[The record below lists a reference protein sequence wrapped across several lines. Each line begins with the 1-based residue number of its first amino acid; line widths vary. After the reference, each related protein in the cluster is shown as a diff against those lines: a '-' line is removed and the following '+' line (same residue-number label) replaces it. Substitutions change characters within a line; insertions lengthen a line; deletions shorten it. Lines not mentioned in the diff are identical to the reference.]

1 MVGPRIGKYG
11 ADGSVR
17 TIPGHN
23 ITLAIL
29 GVFILWF
36 GWFGFNPGS
45 ELAADNW
52 VMFVALNTALS
63 ACAGAP
69 VPQH

>member
-1 MVGPRIGKYG
+1 ME
-11 ADGSVR
+11 ACAQFQDN
-17 TIPGHN
+17 N

-52 VMFVALNTALS
+52 HVCGSEYSIIRLRRSYRRHRT
-63 ACAGAP
+63 
-69 VPQH
+69 

>member
-1 MVGPRIGKYG
+1 MGAMVLYPSLGKYG
-11 ADGSVR
+11 PDGKPR
-17 TIPGHN
+17 AIPGHS
-23 ITLAIL
+23 IPSLV

-52 VMFVALNTALS
+52 VPRFAVTR
-63 ACAGAP
+63 
-69 VPQH
+69 